1 LDVNK
6 PFFNFR
12 SFKLIKYKRK
22 LFECLI
28 FLLCFCKQ
36 KIVLFVEQ
44 FYKMKKTILFLVIIT
59 FLCSCGIFGGGGSSS
74 KTGCPANGRAI
85 GAEKL
90 AAGDPKAMKAAQ
102 KAPKF
107 KFGN

>member
-1 LDVNK
+1 M
-6 PFFNFR
+6 
-12 SFKLIKYKRK
+12 KR
-22 LFECLI
+22 
-28 FLLCFCKQ
+28 
-36 KIVLFVEQ
+36 
-44 FYKMKKTILFLVIIT
+44 TILLFGVIA
-59 FLCSCGIFGGGGSSS
+59 FLCSCGASS

-90 AAGDPKAMKAAQ
+90 AAGDPKAVKAAK